1 MPADPNLSAAV
12 MYSLALLQSS
22 QASDLTGTGTGT
34 KSAKG
39 LKTEVSAV
47 KSHMSFRV
55 GSGPVA
61 RASPPPSEPLF
72 RVGRGKVMLRTT
84 GSRSVPLPF

>member
-55 GSGPVA
+55 GSSRPRQPTRPHPATSQQPATASHPEPPVLA
-61 RASPPPSEPLF
+61 W
-72 RVGRGKVMLRTT
+72 
-84 GSRSVPLPF
+84 

>member
-1 MPADPNLSAAV
+1 MPAGPNLSAAV
-12 MYSLALLQSS
+12 MNSLALLQSS

-47 KSHMSFRV
+47 KSQSWLQA
-55 GSGPVA
+55 PVA
-61 RASPPPSEPLF
+61 RAAGPRQPTRPHGPATSQQPATASQPEPPVLAW
-72 RVGRGKVMLRTT
+72 
-84 GSRSVPLPF
+84 